1 MTALTTHR
9 TIERILTIAAGRKQ
23 VFRALLDPGTL
34 SRWLFATVNLTAEQG
49 GGYSFEWR
57 DSAAPA
63 SAAGE
68 ILELVPDRK
77 LVLSWTMEADGVTSA
92 ASFDLEDAPGGE
104 GPAGGGGGTILRFQQ
119 TGLPGEPEWLLRFRQ
134 VGLEW
139 DKVLL
144 NLRFLL
150 EEQGEGKHLFYL
162 RTTVQ
167 VASSVQRAFRAWLS
181 PTGLAAWMAR
191 DAFVVPEEGGE
202 LTGITLDT
210 GRALT
215 VHFHRI
221 EADRHLRM
229 SWSEGCVRGLLG
241 VSFWPNDDGVAITL
255 TLRSFA
261 LTEGERPIIQALW
274 SRRFERLVQFLQRRP
289 LGKTPVGTGSFTVRG
304 EVEAT
309 PARAWAAFTDA
320 SLLRRWFVAWS
331 DLEPRV
337 GAEYVLLW
345 NTSGELIGRVLEVK
359 PCELLAFSWDL
370 DALGETTHVVL
381 RVLANAKQP
390 GLCTVEITHSGWG
403 EGPTW
408 DEERSSHESGWA
420 GVVAMLDFYLR
431 KGAGKDPREFSYRR
445 RLPVPPAKAHTL
457 LSTAAGLT
465 TWLATRATVE
475 MQPGGRFEYE
485 VDGKHEF
492 KGHVPVC
499 HPPMEAVVELTSPEP
514 ALIEWWLA
522 SDPDPQ
528 SSRLSV
534 SFVTYTASERWFAAR
549 REEWRVAMDKLVG
562 GR

>member
-1 MTALTTHR
+1 MTIMTTER
-9 TIERILTIAAGRKQ
+9 TIERTLTIAAGRKQ

-63 SAAGE
+63 SASGE

-92 ASFDLEDAPGGE
+92 ASFDLEDAPHRE
-104 GPAGGGGGTILRFQQ
+104 GQAGGGTILKFTQ
-119 TGLPGEPEWLLRFRQ
+119 TGLPGEPEWLPRFRQ

-150 EEQGEGKHLFYL
+150 EEQGEGKHLFYF

-181 PTGLAAWMAR
+181 PGGLAAWMAR

-210 GRALT
+210 GRALS
-215 VHFHRI
+215 VHFHRL

-229 SWSEGCVRGLLG
+229 NWSEGGVRGLLG
-241 VSFWPNDDGVAITL
+241 VSFWPSADGLTITL

-261 LTEGERPIIQALW
+261 LMEGERPIIQALW
-274 SRRFERLVQFLQRRP
+274 NRRFERLAQFLQRRP
-289 LGKTPVGTGSFTVRG
+289 LGKAPVGTGSFTVRG

-309 PARAWAAFTDA
+309 PARAWAALTDA
-320 SLLRRWFVAWS
+320 TLLRRWFVVWS

-359 PCELLAFSWDL
+359 PGELLRFTWDL
-370 DALGETTHVVL
+370 DTLGETTQVVL
-381 RVLANAKQP
+381 RVIANEKQP

-403 EGPTW
+403 EGPAW
-408 DEERSSHESGWA
+408 DEERTSHESGWA

-431 KGAGKDPREFSYRR
+431 RGAGKEPREFTCRR
-445 RLPVPPAKAHTL
+445 RLPVPPEKAHAL
-457 LSTAAGLT
+457 LTTSAGLT
-465 TWLATRATVE
+465 TWLASRATVE

-522 SDPDPQ
+522 PDPDPQ
-528 SSRLSV
+528 WSRLNV
-534 SFVTYTASERWFAAR
+534 SFITYTASERWFAAR
-549 REEWRVAMDKLVG
+549 REEWRAAMDKLAG

>member
-1 MTALTTHR
+1 MTAAIMER
-9 TIERILTIAAGRKQ
+9 TIERTLSIAAGRKQ

-57 DSAAPA
+57 DSAAPTSA
-63 SAAGE
+63 SGE

-92 ASFDLEDAPGGE
+92 ASFDLEDAPRRE
-104 GPAGGGGGTILRFQQ
+104 GQASGGTILTFRQ
-119 TGLPGEPEWLLRFRQ
+119 TGLPGEPEWLPRFRQ

-150 EEQGEGKHLFYL
+150 EEQGEGKHLFYF

-167 VASSVQRAFRAWLS
+167 VAASARRAFRAWLS
-181 PTGLAAWMAR
+181 PGGLAAWMAR
-191 DAFVVPEEGGE
+191 DAFVVPEEDGE

-210 GRALT
+210 GRTLL
-215 VHFHRI
+215 VRFHRI

-229 SWSEGCVRGLLG
+229 SWSEGGLRGLLG
-241 VSFWPNDDGVAITL
+241 VSFWPGADGVTITL

-261 LTEGERPIIQALW
+261 LMEGERPIIQALW
-274 SRRFERLVQFLQRRP
+274 NRRFERLVQFLQRRP
-289 LGKTPVGTGSFTVRG
+289 LGKAPVGTGSFTVRG

-309 PARAWAAFTDA
+309 PARAWAALTDA
-320 SLLRRWFVAWS
+320 TLLRRWFVAWS

-359 PCELLAFSWDL
+359 PGELLRFTWDL
-370 DALGETTHVVL
+370 DALGETTQVTL
-381 RVLANAKQP
+381 RVIANEKQP
-390 GLCTVEITHSGWG
+390 GLCTVELTHSGWG
-403 EGPTW
+403 EGRAW
-408 DEERSSHESGWA
+408 DEERTSHESGWA

-431 KGAGKDPREFSYRR
+431 KGAGKEPREFSYRR
-445 RLPVPPAKAHTL
+445 RLPVPPAKAHEL

-475 MQPGGRFEYE
+475 MKPGGRFEYE

-492 KGHVPVC
+492 QGHVPVC
-499 HPPMEAVVELTSPEP
+499 HPPTEAIVELTSPEP

-522 SDPDPQ
+522 PDPDPQ

-549 REEWRVAMDKLVG
+549 REEWRAAMDKLAG
-562 GR
+562 GC

>member
-1 MTALTTHR
+1 MTTTPTER
-9 TIERILTIAAGRKQ
+9 TIERTLTIAAGRRQ

-34 SRWLFATVNLTAEQG
+34 SRWLFATVNLTAEEG
-49 GGYSFEWR
+49 GAYSFEWR

-63 SAAGE
+63 SASGE

-92 ASFDLEDAPGGE
+92 ASFDLEDAPPRE
-104 GPAGGGGGTILRFQQ
+104 GQAGAGTILKFTQ
-119 TGLPGEPEWLLRFRQ
+119 TGLPGEPEWLPRFRQ

-150 EEQGEGKHLFYL
+150 EEQGEGKHLFYF
-162 RTTVQ
+162 RTTMQ

-181 PTGLAAWMAR
+181 AGGLAAWMAR

-210 GRALT
+210 GRALS

-241 VSFWPNDDGVAITL
+241 VSFWPDAGGVTITL

-261 LTEGERPIIQALW
+261 LMEVERPIIQALW
-274 SRRFERLVQFLQRRP
+274 NRRFERLAQFLQRRP
-289 LGKTPVGTGSFTVRG
+289 LGKAPVGTGSFTVRG

-309 PARAWAAFTDA
+309 PARAWAACTDA
-320 SLLRRWFVAWS
+320 TLLRRWFVAWS

-337 GAEYVLLW
+337 GAEYVILW
-345 NTSGELIGRVLEVK
+345 NTSGELIGRVIEVK
-359 PCELLAFSWDL
+359 PGELLRFTWDL
-370 DALGETTHVVL
+370 DALGETTQVVL
-381 RVLANAKQP
+381 RVIANEKQP
-390 GLCTVEITHSGWG
+390 GLCTVELTHSGWG
-403 EGPTW
+403 EGPAW
-408 DEERSSHESGWA
+408 DEERTSHESGWA

-431 KGAGKDPREFSYRR
+431 RGAGREPREFTYRR
-445 RLPVPPAKAHTL
+445 RLPVPPAKAYTL

-465 TWLATRATVE
+465 TWLASRATVE
-475 MQPGGRFEYE
+475 MQPGGCFEYE

-514 ALIEWWLA
+514 ALVEWWLA
-522 SDPDPQ
+522 PDPDPQ

-534 SFVTYTASERWFAAR
+534 SFVTYTASERWFTAR
-549 REEWRVAMDKLVG
+549 REEWRAAMDRLAG